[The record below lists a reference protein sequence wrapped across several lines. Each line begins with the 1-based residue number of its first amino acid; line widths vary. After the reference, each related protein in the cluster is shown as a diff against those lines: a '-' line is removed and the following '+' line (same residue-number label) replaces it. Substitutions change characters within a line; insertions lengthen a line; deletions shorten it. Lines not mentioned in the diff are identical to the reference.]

1 MTDRLTP
8 GISELEHTSWR
19 KRLVLFA
26 IAFLFWL
33 ILVWPVSPL
42 DGSILVGDVV
52 AGLFVAAF
60 VALVMGEMIRVNLIR
75 LLRPRC
81 WFWLIA
87 YVFVFSYYVVRGGID
102 VAYRVFH
109 PAMPIRPGI
118 VRIQS
123 VLQTETGRSVLANSI
138 TLTPGTLTVDV
149 TDDGVFYV
157 HWLYVHSD
165 DDEVIARQVMRR
177 FEWYIQRIFE

>member
-1 MTDRLTP
+1 MTDHVRPQISGLEQTP
-8 GISELEHTSWR
+8 WLR
-19 KRLVLFA
+19 RLVLFA

-42 DGSILVGDVV
+42 DGSILVGDIV

-87 YVFVFSYYVVRGGID
+87 YLFVFTYYVIRGGID

-118 VRIQS
+118 VKIRS
-123 VLQTETGRSVLANSI
+123 VLKTETGRSVLANSI

-149 TDDGVFYV
+149 TGDGVFYV

-165 DDEVIARQVMRR
+165 DEEEIARQVLRR
-177 FEWYIQRIFE
+177 FEWFIQRIFE

>member
-1 MTDRLTP
+1 MIPT
-8 GISELEHTSWR
+8 ISGEDQGPWL

-42 DGSILVGDVV
+42 DGSLLVGDIV
-52 AGLFVAAF
+52 AGLFAAAL
-60 VALVMGEMIRVNLIR
+60 VALVMGEMIRTNLIR

-81 WFWLIA
+81 WFWLIV
-87 YVFVFSYYVVRGGID
+87 YLFVFSYYVFRGGID

-109 PAMPIRPGI
+109 PAMPIKPGI
-118 VRIQS
+118 VRIKS

-138 TLTPGTLTVDV
+138 TLTPGTLTIDV

-157 HWLYVHSD
+157 HWLNVRSD
-165 DDEVIARQVMRR
+165 NEQQIYRQVLQR
-177 FEWYIQRIFE
+177 FEWFVQRIFE